1 MLKGTNNTQ
10 PTPTLWK
17 NLWKRLLNKLGCL
30 VRFLGLGLRLG
41 LGKQETSVWKYL
53 DAKKVEIDKPE
64 TTQPIIL
71 SDFPVMSDELFIWD
85 TMPLRQLD
93 GTVVSIDGWSV
104 IFTLTAERE
113 PEKFTFDGTY
123 HIKEDWEDRHG
134 RAKIC
139 YWYSRDGKSWV
150 FGGRVMKEGV
160 SPTSREWAG
169 TPILLNDKGD
179 VDLYYTC
186 VTPSAT
192 IAKVRGRLVTS
203 DTGVTV
209 EGFSTVKSLFS
220 ADGKY
225 YQTEAQN
232 PYWNFRDPCPFI
244 DPNDGRLY
252 MVFEGNVAG
261 KQGTHRV
268 TKEDVGGYVTGIN
281 GIYTTKVGCIGLA
294 VATDLTGEN
303 WQILPPL
310 VTAVGV
316 NDQTERPHFVFKDG
330 KYYLFTISHNYTQG
344 DGLNIPDGVYG
355 FVSDSLIGGYRP
367 MNGSGLVLGNPSSQP
382 YQTYS
387 HYVMSNGLVTSF
399 IDSVPVKKPNAENL
413 DYRIGGTEAPTVRIE
428 LQGDR
433 SFVRETLDYGYIPAQ
448 KDIKTIIK

>member
-1 MLKGTNNTQ
+1 MINTNYQSTIWTRADALKVNEDD
-10 PTPTLWK
+10 PT
-17 NLWKRLLNKLGCL
+17 
-30 VRFLGLGLRLG
+30 
-41 LGKQETSVWKYL
+41 
-53 DAKKVEIDKPE
+53 
-64 TTQPIIL
+64 TTQPIV
-71 SDFPVMSDELFIWD
+71 SADFPVMNDELFIWD
-85 TMPLRQLD
+85 TMPLRILD

-104 IFTLTAERE
+104 IFTLTATRSPDEF
-113 PEKFTFDGTY
+113 KDANGNYDITA
-123 HIKEDWEDRHG
+123 DWNDRHG
-134 RAKIC
+134 RARIC
-139 YWYSRDGKSWV
+139 FWYSRDGKSWV

-186 VTPSAT
+186 VTPGAT

-261 KQGTHRV
+261 DRGSHTVGPAELGSVPPGH
-268 TKEDVGGYVTGIN
+268 TEVGGARYQ
-281 GIYTTKVGCIGLA
+281 VGCIGLA

-316 NDQTERPHFVFKDG
+316 NDQTERPHYVFKDG
-330 KYYLFTISHNYTQG
+330 KYYLFTISHKYTYA
-344 DGLNIPDGVYG
+344 DGLTGPDGVYG
-355 FVSDSLIGGYRP
+355 FVSEDLTGPYRP
-367 MNGSGLVLGNPSSQP
+367 MNSSGLVLGNPSSQP

-387 HYVMSNGLVTSF
+387 HYVMPNGLVTSF
-399 IDSVPVKKPNAENL
+399 IDSVPLA
-413 DYRIGGTEAPTVRIE
+413 DGSYRIGGTEAPTVRIE

-433 SFVRETLDYGYIPAQ
+433 SFVRETLDYGYIPAMRNITLKRQ
-448 KDIKTIIK
+448 TTSTASTAVATEV